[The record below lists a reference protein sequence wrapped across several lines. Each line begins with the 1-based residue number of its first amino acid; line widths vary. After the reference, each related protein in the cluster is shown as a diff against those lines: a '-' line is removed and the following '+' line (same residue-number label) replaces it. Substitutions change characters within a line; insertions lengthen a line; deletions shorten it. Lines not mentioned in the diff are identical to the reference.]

1 LQIPTSQPGQQGVE
15 ATATDAAGSNS
26 YSLIILL
33 ELMNQGNGQQRQQLL
48 QEFGNNVCSN
58 KI

>member
-1 LQIPTSQPGQQGVE
+1 VE

-33 ELMNQGNGQQRQQLL
+33 ELMNLEIMCVQKRFRATNCDNSLP
-48 QEFGNNVCSN
+48 
-58 KI
+58 